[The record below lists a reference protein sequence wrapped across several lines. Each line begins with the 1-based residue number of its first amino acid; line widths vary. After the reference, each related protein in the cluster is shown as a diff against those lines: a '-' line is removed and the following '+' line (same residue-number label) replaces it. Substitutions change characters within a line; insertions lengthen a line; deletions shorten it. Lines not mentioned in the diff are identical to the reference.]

1 MGISKIMNRRLIYLL
16 LILSIFF
23 SFSYG
28 VTVGVYK
35 IFPYQLIFSVKEL
48 ARENISERNKEH
60 RIEIFEKF
68 SPQVD
73 VVFVGDSLTEY
84 GEWNDFFPLKKLS
97 NRGVAGDTAK
107 DIMLRMDS
115 IHSTKAKKV
124 FLMVG
129 INDIY
134 ANILIKKIL
143 KNYKKIIISLK
154 DKNFDVIVQSTIQC
168 QIEICGE
175 ETIIKVNL
183 LNKEL
188 KALSKNMGVS
198 FLNLDE
204 LSAESGLNKDF
215 TYDGIHLNAFG
226 YQYWASK
233 IDSKFG
239 HVN

>member
-1 MGISKIMNRRLIYLL
+1 VGVSKILNRRLIYLL

-35 IFPYQLIFSVKEL
+35 IFPYQLIFSVKDL
-48 ARENISERNKEH
+48 VRENISKRNKEH

-73 VVFVGDSLTEY
+73 MVFVGDSLTEY
-84 GEWNDFFPLKKLS
+84 GEWNDFFPLKKSS

-115 IHSTKAKKV
+115 IHSTKAKKA

-134 ANILIKKIL
+134 TNIFTKKIIE
-143 KNYKKIIISLK
+143 NYKKIISSLK
-154 DKNFDVIVQSTIQC
+154 NKDFEVIVQSTIQC
-168 QIEICGE
+168 QLEICGE
-175 ETIIKVNL
+175 DRVLKVNL

-188 KALSKNMGVS
+188 KALSKNMGVF

-204 LSAESGLNKDF
+204 LSAEGGLDKDF

-226 YQYWASK
+226 YQYWVSK
-233 IDSKFG
+233 IDSEFDYI
-239 HVN
+239 N

>member
-1 MGISKIMNRRLIYLL
+1 MGVSKIMNRRLIYLL

-35 IFPYQLIFSVKEL
+35 IFPYKLIFSVKEL
-48 ARENISERNKEH
+48 VRENISERNKEY

-73 VVFVGDSLTEY
+73 MVFVGDSLTEY
-84 GEWNDFFPLKKLS
+84 GEWNDFFPLKKSS
-97 NRGVAGDTAK
+97 NRGVAGDTSK

-115 IHSTKAKKV
+115 IYSTKAKKA

-143 KNYKKIIISLK
+143 KNYEKIITSLK
-154 DKNFDVIVQSTIQC
+154 DKNFEVIVQSTIQC
-168 QIEICGE
+168 QVEICGE
-175 ETIIKVNL
+175 ETIIKVNH

-188 KALSKNMGVS
+188 KALSKNMEVS

-226 YQYWASK
+226 YQYWVSK
-233 IDSKFG
+233 IYSEFD

>member
-1 MGISKIMNRRLIYLL
+1 M
-16 LILSIFF
+16 
-23 SFSYG
+23 
-28 VTVGVYK
+28 TVGVYK
-35 IFPYQLIFSVKEL
+35 IFPYHLIFSVKEL
-48 ARENISERNKEH
+48 VREKISERNKEH

-73 VVFVGDSLTEY
+73 MVFVGDSLTEY
-84 GEWNDFFPLKKLS
+84 GEWNDFFPLKKSS

-115 IHSTKAKKV
+115 IHSTKAKKA

-143 KNYKKIIISLK
+143 KNYEKIITSLK
-154 DKNFDVIVQSTIQC
+154 GKNFEVIVQSTIQC

-175 ETIIKVNL
+175 ERILKVNL

-198 FLNLDE
+198 FLNLDA

-233 IDSKFG
+233 IDSKFD
-239 HVN
+239 NANS